1 MNKTHINKTYIDK
14 TDTNKTDINKINKV
28 SVVSGATDNPHATS
42 PSAMA
47 LLPVVVFLVIY
58 IGAGILFNDFYSMP
72 AIIAFLIALIVA
84 FLQNRH
90 VTFNQ
95 KMSEIAK
102 GLADENIITM
112 CLVFLAAGAFSGT
125 VSAAGGVS
133 STVNL
138 GLSFMPGN
146 VAIVGI
152 FIIGCFISISM
163 GTSVGTISSLAPIA
177 IGISQKTGISTA
189 LCLGAVVSGAMF
201 GDNLSMISDT
211 TIAATKTQGCALK
224 DKFKTNF
231 FVVLPAAI
239 ITAILLFITASGTSV
254 SITQNTDYNI
264 LQVIPYIVVLVGALS
279 GLNVFIVLISGT
291 VLSVISGLI
300 TGTLS
305 GIEIFT
311 SMGNGVTAM
320 YDITVISIIVSCI
333 GTLIKNNGGIDWIL
347 GFIKNKIKSKRG
359 ARLGIATLVAGIDAA
374 TANNTIAI
382 IMSAPLARE
391 ISTEYEI
398 SPKETASLLDIFA
411 SVIQGLLPYGAQL
424 LYASA
429 ATSGYEVTLSGFAIV
444 PYTFYPMLMAV
455 CGIIWIALPHFKTK

>member
-1 MNKTHINKTYIDK
+1 MDNNSIFNPPNNN
-14 TDTNKTDINKINKV
+14 TNTPNTK
-28 SVVSGATDNPHATS
+28 
-42 PSAMA
+42 PSALA
-47 LLPVVVFLVIY
+47 LLPIGVFLVIY
-58 IGAGILFNDFYSMP
+58 IGAGIVFNDFYSMP
-72 AIIAFLIALIVA
+72 AIVAFLIALAVA
-84 FLQNRH
+84 FIQNKNY
-90 VTFNQ
+90 TFND

-125 VSAAGGVS
+125 ISAAGGVS

-146 VAIVGI
+146 IAIVGL

-177 IGISQKTGISTA
+177 IGISEKTGINTA

-211 TIAATKTQGCALK
+211 TIAATKTQGCELK

-239 ITAILLFITASGTSV
+239 VTIILLFIFAS
-254 SITQNTDYNI
+254 NTGNTTTTDLDYNI
-264 LQVIPYIVVLVGALS
+264 LQVIPYIVVLVGALI
-279 GLNVFIVLISGT
+279 GLNVFVVLISGT
-291 VLSVISGLI
+291 VLSIIMGLI

-311 SMGNGVTAM
+311 SMGNGITAM

-333 GTLIKNNGGIDWIL
+333 GTLVKNNGGIDWIL
-347 GFIKNKIKSKRG
+347 NFIKSKVKGKRG
-359 ARLGIATLVAGIDAA
+359 AKVGIATLVAGVDAA

-382 IMSAPLARE
+382 IMAAPIAKE
-391 ISTEYEI
+391 ISQEYGI
-398 SPKETASLLDIFA
+398 TPKETASLLDISA
-411 SVIQGLLPYGAQL
+411 SVIQGILPYGAQL

-429 ATSGYEVTLSGFAIV
+429 ATASLAAPLSGFAIA
-444 PYTFYPMLMAV
+444 PYVFYPMLMAV
-455 CGIIWIALPHFKTK
+455 CAIIWILLPQKNK

>member
-1 MNKTHINKTYIDK
+1 MDNNSIFNPPNNN
-14 TDTNKTDINKINKV
+14 TNTPNTK
-28 SVVSGATDNPHATS
+28 
-42 PSAMA
+42 PSALA
-47 LLPVVVFLVIY
+47 LLPIGVFLVIY
-58 IGAGILFNDFYSMP
+58 IGAGIVFNDFYSMP
-72 AIIAFLIALIVA
+72 AIVAFLIALAVA
-84 FLQNRH
+84 FIQNKNY
-90 VTFNQ
+90 TFND

-125 VSAAGGVS
+125 ISAAGGVS

-146 VAIVGI
+146 IAIVGL

-177 IGISQKTGISTA
+177 IGISEKTGINTA

-211 TIAATKTQGCALK
+211 TIAATKTQGCELK

-239 ITAILLFITASGTSV
+239 VTIILLFIFAS
-254 SITQNTDYNI
+254 NTDNTTTTDLDYNI
-264 LQVIPYIVVLVGALS
+264 LQVIPYIVVLVGALI
-279 GLNVFIVLISGT
+279 GLNVFVVLISGT
-291 VLSVISGLI
+291 VLSIIMGLI

-311 SMGNGVTAM
+311 SMGNGITAM

-333 GTLIKNNGGIDWIL
+333 GTLVKNNGGIDWIL
-347 GFIKNKIKSKRG
+347 NFIKSKVKGKRG
-359 ARLGIATLVAGIDAA
+359 AKVGIATLVAGVDAA

-382 IMSAPLARE
+382 IMAAPIAKE
-391 ISTEYEI
+391 ISQEYGI
-398 SPKETASLLDIFA
+398 TPKETASLLDISA
-411 SVIQGLLPYGAQL
+411 SVIQGILPYGAQL

-429 ATSGYEVTLSGFAIV
+429 ATASLATPLSGFAIA
-444 PYTFYPMLMAV
+444 PYVFYPMLMAV
-455 CGIIWIALPHFKTK
+455 CAIIWILLPQKNK

>member
-1 MNKTHINKTYIDK
+1 MDNNSIFNPPNNN
-14 TDTNKTDINKINKV
+14 TNTQNTK
-28 SVVSGATDNPHATS
+28 
-42 PSAMA
+42 PSALA
-47 LLPVVVFLVIY
+47 LLPIGVFLVIY
-58 IGAGILFNDFYSMP
+58 IGAGIVFNDFYSMP
-72 AIIAFLIALIVA
+72 AIVAFLIALAVA
-84 FLQNRH
+84 FIQNKNY
-90 VTFNQ
+90 TFND

-125 VSAAGGVS
+125 ISAAGGVS

-146 VAIVGI
+146 IAIVGL

-177 IGISQKTGISTA
+177 IGISEKTGINTA

-211 TIAATKTQGCALK
+211 TIAATKTQGCELK

-239 ITAILLFITASGTSV
+239 VTIILLFIFAS
-254 SITQNTDYNI
+254 NTGNTTTTDLDYNI
-264 LQVIPYIVVLVGALS
+264 LQVIPYIVVLVGALI
-279 GLNVFIVLISGT
+279 GLNVFVVLISGT
-291 VLSVISGLI
+291 VLSIIMGLI

-311 SMGNGVTAM
+311 SMGNGITAM

-333 GTLIKNNGGIDWIL
+333 GTLVKNNGGIDWIL
-347 GFIKNKIKSKRG
+347 NFIKSKVKGKRG
-359 ARLGIATLVAGIDAA
+359 AKVGIATLVAGVDAA

-382 IMSAPLARE
+382 IMAAPIAKE
-391 ISTEYEI
+391 ISQEYGI
-398 SPKETASLLDIFA
+398 TPKETASLLDISA
-411 SVIQGLLPYGAQL
+411 SVIQGILPYGAQL

-429 ATSGYEVTLSGFAIV
+429 ATASLATPLSGFAIA
-444 PYTFYPMLMAV
+444 PYVFYPMLMAV
-455 CGIIWIALPHFKTK
+455 CAIIWILLPQKNK